1 MYKSKGESKTRTF
14 RRGGGEIRTCVS
26 KRDAR
31 LRSNDG
37 NGFQLVLAI
46 SQRNVNLIQIRL
58 HYDTARES
66 RRVCRVARAER

>member
-1 MYKSKGESKTRTF
+1 METAEELR
-14 RRGGGEIRTCVS
+14 
-26 KRDAR
+26 
-31 LRSNDG
+31 RSNRAEPLDG

-46 SQRNVNLIQIRL
+46 SQCNVNLIQIRL